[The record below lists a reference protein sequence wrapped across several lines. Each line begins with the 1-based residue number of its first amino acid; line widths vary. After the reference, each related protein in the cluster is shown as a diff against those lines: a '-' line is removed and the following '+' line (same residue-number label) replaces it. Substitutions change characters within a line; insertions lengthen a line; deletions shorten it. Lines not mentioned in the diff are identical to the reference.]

1 MKWNQLTELHSTVPH
16 SLAFSTCDLVKLR
29 THDHADHTFRGPCV
43 STCYTLRDLY
53 LHCLQ
58 ISLFFCVCMSY
69 QCLLK
74 TKWAF
79 IWWHQQHG
87 QIRCSLFIRRAPPQ
101 QCAIHHGQKYPCGSC
116 GRNGVSP
123 SPVFGNLG
131 HSCRPCNTSKLA
143 PALLATIWEPLENNV
158 SDSRP
163 QKRAF
168 VEVQLSSRDV

>member
-1 MKWNQLTELHSTVPH
+1 MKSVNRITQHSASFAGFFHLWSRKAEDPRSCGPH
-16 SLAFSTCDLVKLR
+16 LQGTL
-29 THDHADHTFRGPCV
+29 
-43 STCYTLRDLY
+43 STCYTLRDVY
-53 LHCLQ
+53 LHCLK

-87 QIRCSLFIRRAPPQ
+87 QIRRSLFIHPPQ
-101 QCAIHHGQKYPCGSC
+101 QCAIHHGQKCPCGSC